1 MASRY
6 LYLVRHGQ
14 FNPDEKANPS
24 GDLSAVGKRQ
34 ARALVKF
41 FKTIP
46 VTIIRVSTLRRA
58 MQTAEPLVKA
68 FPDVKTEYT
77 TKLLECIPPLVPELR
92 EQYFRDVSEEDLRG
106 HYWHAER
113 AFASYVRRTTGPDKH
128 EILIA
133 HGNLIRYLVCRA
145 MDVDATA
152 WSALTSFNCGV
163 TRILVES
170 NGLCSVIS
178 YNEMG
183 HMPAELF
190 TDNLYSGFP
199 TSKPAAAPVSAS
211 D

>member
-14 FNPDEKANPS
+14 FDPDEKANPR
-24 GDLSAVGKRQ
+24 GDLSAIGKRQ
-34 ARALVKF
+34 ARAVAKF
-41 FKTIP
+41 FKHIP

-58 MQTAEPLVKA
+58 MQTAEPLVKT
-68 FPDVKTEYT
+68 FPKAKVEYT

-92 EQYFRDVSEEDLRG
+92 EQFFRDVTEEELRG

-113 AFASYVRRTTGPDKH
+113 AFSTYVRRTTGHDRH
-128 EILIA
+128 EVLIA

-152 WSALTSFNCGV
+152 WSSLTSFNCGV
-163 TRILVES
+163 TRIIVES

-178 YNEMG
+178 YNELG
-183 HMPAELF
+183 HLGPELM
-190 TDNLYSGFP
+190 TDNLYAGFAD
-199 TSKPAAAPVSAS
+199 SKPPAPVGPT